1 VPSLGLLAYMFS
13 PRIHQYS
20 VSNSAIR
27 YRQMAGALA
36 SQTRPIQFELC
47 IWGQAQVW
55 TWGARV
61 VRVNPLAADYC

>member
-1 VPSLGLLAYMFS
+1 
-13 PRIHQYS
+13 
-20 VSNSAIR
+20 
-27 YRQMAGALA
+27 MAGALA